1 MAVVT
6 DVVIALG
13 ANLGERSAT
22 LADAVVA
29 LGALE
34 GLELTTT
41 SPVVT
46 TAPVGGPDQPD
57 YLNAVVLA
65 RTTLAPAA
73 LLAALHAIEAAHGR
87 ERVVRWGART
97 LDLDL
102 VAYGAPGDADEVVQD
117 DPALTLPHPR
127 AHERAF
133 VLAPWAA
140 ADPHAR
146 LRLPDGRVADVRSL
160 LEQAPD
166 RAGVSAVPA

>member
-1 MAVVT
+1 MTA
-6 DVVIALG
+6 VVIAVG
-13 ANLGERSAT
+13 ANLGDRAAT
-22 LADAVVA
+22 VADAVAA

-34 GLELTTT
+34 GVEVTAT
-41 SPVVT
+41 SPVVS

-73 LLAALHAIEAAHGR
+73 LLAELHAIEAAGGR

-102 VAYGAPGDADEVVQD
+102 VAYGDPGDDDEIVQD
-117 DPALTLPHPR
+117 EPSLTLPHPR
-127 AHERAF
+127 AHQRAF

-140 ADPHAR
+140 ADPRAR
-146 LRLPDGRVADVRSL
+146 LRLPDGQVADVRSL

-166 RAGVSAVPA
+166 RAGVSGVPA

>member
-1 MAVVT
+1 MTA
-6 DVVIALG
+6 VVIAVG
-13 ANLGERSAT
+13 ANLGDRAAT
-22 LADAVVA
+22 LADAVAA

-34 GLELTTT
+34 GVEVTAT

-73 LLAALHAIEAAHGR
+73 LLAALHALEAAHGR

-102 VAYGAPGDADEVVQD
+102 VAYGDPGEDDEVVQD

-166 RAGVSAVPA
+166 RADVSRVPA